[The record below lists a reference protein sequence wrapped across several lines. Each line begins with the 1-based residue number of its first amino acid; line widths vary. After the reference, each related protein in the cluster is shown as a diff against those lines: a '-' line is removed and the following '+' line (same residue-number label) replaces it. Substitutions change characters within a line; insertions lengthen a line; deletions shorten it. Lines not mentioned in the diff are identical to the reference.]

1 VAKRARVAIFKTLGA
16 AMERLPERFDVA
28 LASRLALLYGRRS
41 DTATA
46 NLRINLSHALRRDT
60 EPVNDELL
68 KRFVARGFAS
78 YGQYW
83 AEGAK
88 LPGIEPEKVFAR
100 FRIGEG
106 LEHLYDA
113 KAKGLGTI
121 IALPHI
127 GSWEWG
133 GSFLN
138 SLGLGMTAVA
148 EELDPPELFAW
159 FKQKRESI
167 GIRIEPL
174 DEHAGTVLLQT
185 LKEGGVIGLLCDRD
199 IQGNGIAVTFFG
211 ERVNLPAGPATLALR
226 TGATLV
232 AAACYSGPGE
242 DHFAVITP
250 PIDTARTGRLREDVT
265 RVRGSAGTGSRD
277 EPRAESPRT
286 RRARRRARRDRR
298 HCVRHAGPRAAL
310 WPTHQAARER

>member
-1 VAKRARVAIFKTLGA
+1 
-16 AMERLPERFDVA
+16 MERLPECFDVA
-28 LASRLALLYGRRS
+28 LAKRLSKFVGRRNHGARS
-41 DTATA
+41 
-46 NLRINLSHALRRDT
+46 NLRRNVAHALRSDDRDL
-60 EPVNDELL
+60 DDQLL
-68 KRFVARGFAS
+68 EHFVDRGFES

-88 LPGIEPEKVFAR
+88 LPGIKPERVFAR

-106 LEHLYDA
+106 LEYLYDA
-113 KAKGLGTI
+113 KAKGRGTI

-148 EELDPPELFAW
+148 EDLEPPELFAW
-159 FKQKRESI
+159 FKAKRESI

-185 LKEGGVIGLLCDRD
+185 LKDGGVIGLLCDRD
-199 IQGNGIAVTFFG
+199 IQGNGIEVEFFG
-211 ERVNLPAGPATLALR
+211 ESVRLPAGPATLALR

-232 AAACYSGPGE
+232 GAACYSGPGR
-242 DHFAVITP
+242 DHFAVITR
-250 PIDTARTGRLREDVT
+250 PIPAERVGRLREDVT
-265 RVRGSAGTGSRD
+265 RVTQALAVELEGLI
-277 EPRAESPRT
+277 
-286 RRARRRARRDRR
+286 RRAPEQWHVLQPRFERA
-298 HCVRHAGPRAAL
+298 
-310 WPTHQAARER
+310 

>member
-1 VAKRARVAIFKTLGA
+1 VGDASKVALFKTLGA
-16 AMERLPERFDVA
+16 VMERLPERFDVA
-28 LASRLALLYGRRS
+28 IAKRLARVVGRRS
-41 DTATA
+41 TGARR
-46 NLRINLSHALRRDT
+46 NLTTNVAHALRGNR
-60 EPVNDELL
+60 ELDDATL
-68 KRFVARGFAS
+68 ERFVDRGFES

-88 LPGIEPEKVFAR
+88 LPGIKPERVFAR

-106 LEHLYDA
+106 LEYLYDA
-113 KAKGLGTI
+113 KAKGLGTV

-148 EELDPPELFAW
+148 EDLEPPELFAW
-159 FKQKRESI
+159 FKKKRESI

-185 LKEGGVIGLLCDRD
+185 LKDGGVVGLLCDRD
-199 IQGNGIAVTFFG
+199 IQGNGIEVEFFG
-211 ERVNLPAGPATLALR
+211 ERVRLPAGPATLALR

-232 AAACYSGPGE
+232 GAACYSGPGR

-250 PIDTARTGRLREDVT
+250 PIAAERSGRLREDVT
-265 RVRGSAGTGSRD
+265 RVTQAIAVELEGLI
-277 EPRAESPRT
+277 
-286 RRARRRARRDRR
+286 RRAPEQW
-298 HCVRHAGPRAAL
+298 HVLQPRFEGA
-310 WPTHQAARER
+310 